1 MTTEGHNNPPPYD
14 TEEYEALEK
23 RIEKFNAAA
32 AEFLDLGELEDSS
45 QAERLNDFLSG
56 ARGLEK
62 AVEDSRKKAKSP
74 WDEKAGAV
82 QTAYQRLKRRIEA
95 IKDKPKAMQAAWL
108 RKERER
114 AQKAKEAELERVRK
128 EREKV
133 AQMAQQAQAR
143 NDVSGQADAEA
154 ELERIE
160 KAEKKLEKTKAT
172 ASVGSASGGAKRQSL
187 RTIRKGRITHLTRVM
202 MHYKDHPD
210 LRALLERL
218 VNADVRSKDVDDS
231 QIPGIEI
238 YEEETV

>member
-14 TEEYEALEK
+14 TEEYDSLEK

-32 AEFLDLGELEDSS
+32 GEFLDLGELTDSS
-45 QAERLNDFLSG
+45 QAERLNDFLAG

-62 AVEDSRKKAKSP
+62 AVEDSRKKAKAP
-74 WDEKAGAV
+74 WDEKVTAV
-82 QTAYQRLKRRIEA
+82 QEAYKKLVRRIEA
-95 IKDKPKAMQAAWL
+95 IKTKPKGMQADWL

-114 AQKAKEAELERVRK
+114 AEARKREELERVRK
-128 EREKV
+128 ERERV

-143 NDVSGQADAEA
+143 NDLAGQADAEA
-154 ELERIE
+154 ELAKVE
-160 KAEKKLEKTKAT
+160 KAEARLEKSKAT
-172 ASVGSASGGAKRQSL
+172 ASVGSASGGTKRQSL
-187 RTIRKGRITHLTRVM
+187 RIIKKGRVTHLTRVM

-210 LRALLERL
+210 LIALLERL
-218 VNADVRSKDVDDS
+218 VNADIRSREVDHT